1 MKTFFLRSSLL
12 ALATCALGASAIVT
26 NPSEQHEPLD
36 LDKRTF
42 GLIPLSPC
50 GIFKGGMSGISTY
63 SSLSLNL
70 GLTARVRCPLTFRCD
85 GSGTDGHLYDINGLP
100 VPSCFPSTW
109 RYFGIERGWQPP
121 ASFSC
126 GSSWTVPTA
135 WCPSVHLAP
144 WFRPGPGV
152 ALSYSSGLNI
162 PSWWLPSAGW
172 SCSGNLGIGGYAF
185 DPYGQ
190 GPPIGASG
198 FLYFGLGRGWLPPA
212 GLRIDVNFIFPSG
225 CGDLHL
231 ATWWSPPIEWV
242 PPPKFGCPI
251 WWKCKR
257 CQSPTTS
264 VTLSLPAPTTTT
276 SAATIAQTTAAQSPT
291 TSAAVTT
298 AAQTTSSAAVITTS
312 ARAPTSD
319 CHTTT
324 TAQATTAATTTE
336 AQAPTTASTT
346 TAQVTTSSST
356 SASTTNLQTT
366 STAAATTSS
375 TASSA
380 TGTSSSTSTSRPLQP
395 PTTAPSP
402 PCTQSTTRTHHHHH
416 SVPTTRRI
424 ITSTVQLLTS
434 TSSASRPTSTSVS
447 TSTAIATSTS
457 TRSSC
462 AGVPTTKPHHKHPQH
477 GKGKGKCNCALQDP
491 DDEESD

>member
-12 ALATCALGASAIVT
+12 ALATCALGASATVT
-26 NPSEQHEPLD
+26 NPSEQHEPFD

-109 RYFGIERGWQPP
+109 RYFGIKAPYHYLSERGWQPP

-212 GLRIDVNFIFPSG
+212 GLSIDVNFVSLGRFNILRSCEWDSRLIPYPRSFLQVFPSG
-225 CGDLHL
+225 CGNLHL

-251 WWKCKR
+251 WWKCRR

-276 SAATIAQTTAAQSPT
+276 SAATIAQTTAPQSPT
-291 TSAAVTT
+291 TSHHDGEHDHCSGHYLVVYLGFNDG
-298 AAQTTSSAAVITTS
+298 SSDYLDCCDDDVQHHEVRNVHFVFDVHVS
-312 ARAPTSD
+312 PPPTSHD
-319 CHTTT
+319 RT
-324 TAQATTAATTTE
+324 
-336 AQAPTTASTT
+336 
-346 TAQVTTSSST
+346 
-356 SASTTNLQTT
+356 
-366 STAAATTSS
+366 
-375 TASSA
+375 
-380 TGTSSSTSTSRPLQP
+380 QP
-395 PTTAPSP
+395 PLRAEHHSHSP
-402 PCTQSTTRTHHHHH
+402 PPPSLGPYYSTHHHVDR
-416 SVPTTRRI
+416 SFVDEYFVCFGTYFDFRFDFDFDAFELRG
-424 ITSTVQLLTS
+424 SADDE
-434 TSSASRPTSTSVS
+434 TSSW
-447 TSTAIATSTS
+447 
-457 TRSSC
+457 SSL
-462 AGVPTTKPHHKHPQH
+462 AWPWSLPP
-477 GKGKGKCNCALQDP
+477 
-491 DDEESD
+491 

>member
-291 TSAAVTT
+291 TSPHDGEHDHCSGHYIVVYLGFNDE
-298 AAQTTSSAAVITTS
+298 SSDHLDCCGDDIQHRELRNGHIIFDIHVS
-312 ARAPTSD
+312 PPPTSHD
-319 CHTTT
+319 RT
-324 TAQATTAATTTE
+324 
-336 AQAPTTASTT
+336 
-346 TAQVTTSSST
+346 
-356 SASTTNLQTT
+356 
-366 STAAATTSS
+366 
-375 TASSA
+375 
-380 TGTSSSTSTSRPLQP
+380 QP
-395 PTTAPSP
+395 PLHAEHHPHSP
-402 PCTQSTTRTHHHHH
+402 PPSLGPYYSTHHHVDR
-416 SVPTTRRI
+416 SIVDEYFVCFETYFDFRFDFDSDRDFEFDAFELRG
-424 ITSTVQLLTS
+424 SANDE
-434 TSSASRPTSTSVS
+434 TSSQASP
-447 TSTAIATSTS
+447 AW
-457 TRSSC
+457 
-462 AGVPTTKPHHKHPQH
+462 
-477 GKGKGKCNCALQDP
+477 
-491 DDEESD
+491 